1 MDEQTTTAA
10 TATDT
15 GTETTALP
23 ANGQPDAAA
32 TQATDTTSTTGAADA
47 GDANAPVPADDDA
60 KLNKWAESKGIALDS
75 DGARKAA
82 KIAMDNQAE
91 YQRSQQKAS
100 ELSKALGSDKP
111 AAPATQL
118 DIPEEILN
126 HPALAQLVDE
136 VKTLRGGLTNMSTAS
151 QVSNFF
157 QSTPD
162 AKELEPVMAEI
173 VTNNPVIGELVKGG
187 HMSVEQLYHMAR
199 GSNPDA
205 LKKQG
210 GKEAL
215 EQLADKQ
222 QAKAVRGSA
231 TSSAFSSGKDD
242 AFLKGFN
249 NPY

>member
-1 MDEQTTTAA
+1 MDEQTTTAPA
-10 TATDT
+10 TTDAGTDT
-15 GTETTALP
+15 TVLP
-23 ANGQPDAAA
+23 ADGQTTAAA
-32 TQATDTTSTTGAADA
+32 TQATDNTTTTTGVSDTG
-47 GDANAPVPADDDA
+47 GDKPVPQSDDDKLA
-60 KLNKWAESKGIALDS
+60 KYAESHGITLDS

-111 AAPATQL
+111 AAPANQL
-118 DIPEEILN
+118 DIPEELLN
-126 HPALAQLVDE
+126 HPALAALVDE

-151 QVSNFF
+151 QVSSFF

-162 AKELEPVMAEI
+162 AKELEPAMAEI

-231 TSSAFSSGKDD
+231 TSSAFSSGKED

-249 NPY
+249 SPY